1 MSDTTVGNTSNV
13 GGTTGTSGSSTT
25 KAPTP
30 EQIQANI
37 NAGKTKIAK
46 DLNNLNSNTSST
58 KGMQDQATKNQQYSQ
73 DLTNIK
79 NQITAL
85 QKAGAPE
92 TEIAGLQAQLLGVST
107 TLNQLLYGTESVI
120 FSALQTLGFSTKTS
134 TTTGLP
140 PILSVPLSNGNS
152 QKLSAQ
158 SVAALKNQVA
168 EWLGPNLIT
177 AIFKIM
183 EEIVKRKI
191 QNIDTYRQFQW
202 NSIAGTE
209 AAALSAAQSEVLE
222 GQLQAA
228 SQRAQAAGQ
237 LASGIIGMSL
247 GFLSIGFTF
256 GKVGSIE
263 KEYGTKP
270 IGGEVDD
277 VANPGTKRP
286 LLGKQGELD
295 YLRDKNKITEE
306 QHSERS
312 QQMTMQKQNAIQNSL
327 QSDPWLRTL
336 TVGEQTFAQIA
347 QGIGTMIG
355 AGYTAEAAYAKAAS
369 MLWQQMIQCNQN
381 ITQDMS
387 QAIQGAVQDIQGILQ
402 AFGSISGSLTNQSGR

>member
-247 GFLSIGFTF
+247 GFLSIGGTLM
-256 GKVGSIE
+256 KTRSINAEYDE
-263 KEYGTKP
+263 KIRALNSKTPKP
-270 IGGEVDD
+270 DD
-277 VANPGTKRP
+277 
-286 LLGKQGELD
+286 LDKQINDL
-295 YLRDKNKITEE
+295 T
-306 QHSERS
+306 
-312 QQMTMQKQNAIQNSL
+312 NARQSHIQNTL

-355 AGYTAEAAYAKAAS
+355 AGYTSEAAYAKAAA
-369 MLWQQMIQCNQN
+369 MLWQQMIQCEQN

-402 AFGSISGSLTNQSGR
+402 AFGSISSSLTNQGGR

>member
-1 MSDTTVGNTSNV
+1 M
-13 GGTTGTSGSSTT
+13 
-25 KAPTP
+25 
-30 EQIQANI
+30 
-37 NAGKTKIAK
+37 
-46 DLNNLNSNTSST
+46 
-58 KGMQDQATKNQQYSQ
+58 
-73 DLTNIK
+73 TNIK
-79 NQITAL
+79 NQIGAL
-85 QKAGAPE
+85 QKANAPE

-107 TLNQLLYGTESVI
+107 TLNQLMYGTEAVL
-120 FSALQTLGFSTKTS
+120 FSALQTMGFSTNVASPTS
-134 TTTGLP
+134 TPAGV
-140 PILSVPLSNGNS
+140 PIPLSAPIAGINT
-152 QKLSAQ
+152 QLSAQ
-158 SVAALKNQVA
+158 SVAALKNSIA
-168 EWLGPNLIT
+168 AWLGPNLIT

-183 EEIVKRKI
+183 EEVVKQKI

-209 AAALSAAQSEVLE
+209 HAALAAAQATLLE
-222 GQLQAA
+222 GQLEAA

>member
-1 MSDTTVGNTSNV
+1 MKNLNN
-13 GGTTGTSGSSTT
+13 
-25 KAPTP
+25 
-30 EQIQANI
+30 QL
-37 NAGKTKIAK
+37 K
-46 DLNNLNSNTSST
+46 DL
-58 KGMQDQATKNQQYSQ
+58 
-73 DLTNIK
+73 I
-79 NQITAL
+79 
-85 QKAGAPE
+85 AGAPTAE
-92 TEIAGLQAQLLGVST
+92 TNSLVAQINDLKT
-107 TLNQLLYGTESVI
+107 TLNQLMYGTESVL
-120 FSALQTLGFSTKTS
+120 FSDLQVLGFSTSTPSSKVTS
-134 TTTGLP
+134 TGLP
-140 PILSVPLSNGNS
+140 PILSVPLSNGTT

-158 SVAALKNQVA
+158 GVAALKNSVA
-168 EWLGPNLIT
+168 AWLGPNLIT

-183 EEIVKRKI
+183 EEVVKQKI

-209 AAALSAAQSEVLE
+209 AAALSAAQSQLLE
-222 GQLQAA
+222 GQLEAA

-237 LASGIIGMSL
+237 LAAGIIGMSL

-286 LLGKQGELD
+286 LLGRQGEID
-295 YLRDKNKITEE
+295 YEYKKPGSTMTEA
-306 QHSERS
+306 QHAERS
-312 QQMTMQKQNAIQNSL
+312 QQLTMQKQNAIQNSL
-327 QSDPWLRTL
+327 QSDPWLRIF

-347 QGIGTMIG
+347 QGMGTIIG
-355 AGYTAEAAYAKAAS
+355 AGYTSEAAYAKAVA
-369 MLWQQMIQCNQN
+369 MLWQQMIQCEQN

-402 AFGSISGSLTNQSGR
+402 AFGSISSSVTNQSGR

>member
-1 MSDTTVGNTSNV
+1 MR
-13 GGTTGTSGSSTT
+13 
-25 KAPTP
+25 
-30 EQIQANI
+30 
-37 NAGKTKIAK
+37 
-46 DLNNLNSNTSST
+46 
-58 KGMQDQATKNQQYSQ
+58 DQATKNQQYSK

-134 TTTGLP
+134 TATGLP

-191 QNIDTYRQFQW
+191 QNIDTYRQFQC
-202 NSIAGTE
+202 NSISGTE

-247 GFLSIGFTF
+247 GFLSIGSTF
-256 GKVGSIE
+256 LKTRSIHA
-263 KEYGTKP
+263 EYNKKIEDIP
-270 IGGEVDD
+270 IGAQD
-277 VANPGTKRP
+277 
-286 LLGKQGELD
+286 
-295 YLRDKNKITEE
+295 RDKQINDLT
-306 QHSERS
+306 
-312 QQMTMQKQNAIQNSL
+312 NARQSHIQNTL

-336 TVGEQTFAQIA
+336 TVGEQSFAQIA

-355 AGYTAEAAYAKAAS
+355 AGYTVDAAYAKAAT
-369 MLWQQMIQCNQN
+369 MLWQQMIQCEQN

-402 AFGSISGSLTNQSGR
+402 AFGSISSSVTNQSGR